1 MRGGRVLRSA
11 RASLALT
18 GEEQD
23 QLDRSKKKAKR
34 SESPETMVEET
45 QEIASTGKE
54 GKEEGS
60 AQQELFQIVIG
71 DSLKRPVISYK
82 DACLGVN
89 GASNYISSSDW
100 ESFDEE
106 ESYEGSDEDSGSD
119 NGEEM
124 DEDGELKPGAKN
136 RVKDDPLCPT
146 IKVTKGEVRVA
157 CQPWKKAILVKLLG
171 KRLGMRFLRQR
182 LIKMWQPSGAM
193 EMIDL
198 ENDYFLIRFSN
209 VEDLNGR
216 IYKVEYEGLHL
227 ICFHC
232 GRYGHRREACPTLPS
247 TGVVT
252 ANDDG
257 EKENHLPESQPNP
270 PPTMADGGK
279 ADGERG
285 EIFGSWMIAQR
296 KSRKFSNSKKGVDR
310 GASGADNGEDNRT
323 GIAGPGRYDL
333 LREDTTAVHEE
344 DPIKGTPNSREE
356 TNLVPKPRPARKL
369 TGVTNDSAQST
380 PGQRKAN
387 MAGPSHAKDHVDDQ
401 HLGSQANHVTSKVLR
416 KMKLLA
422 REGGTTYDQEA
433 RQGSLARVDNGAQ
446 ESSRLTAP
454 TAPRDPPLEPDGIG
468 QGDLKSSYQ
477 QYLSGRPP
485 DGRSSTEAVNRDDP
499 TQGDMDVVME
509 VDEDNSSSQS

>member
-1 MRGGRVLRSA
+1 MSGGRVLRSA

-45 QEIASTGKE
+45 QEISSTGKE

-60 AQQELFQIVIG
+60 AQQEIFQTVIG
-71 DSLKRPVISYK
+71 ESLKRPVISYK

-89 GASNYISSSDW
+89 GPSNYISSSDW

-106 ESYEGSDEDSGSD
+106 ESYEGSEEDSGSD

-182 LIKMWQPSGAM
+182 LLKCGNP
-193 EMIDL
+193 L
-198 ENDYFLIRFSN
+198 
-209 VEDLNGR
+209 LNGR
-216 IYKVEYEGLHL
+216 IYKVEYDGLHL

-232 GRYGHRREACPTLPS
+232 GRYGHRREACPTLSS

-257 EKENHLPESQPNP
+257 EKENHLSESQPNP
-270 PPTMADGGK
+270 PPAMADGGK

-296 KSRKFSNSKKGVDR
+296 KPRKISNSKRGVDR
-310 GASGADNGEDNRT
+310 GASGAGNGEVNRT

-333 LREDTTAVHEE
+333 LREDTTAAQEE
-344 DPIKGTPNSREE
+344 DTIKDTPNSREE
-356 TNLVPKPRPARKL
+356 TNLVSKPRPTRKSA
-369 TGVTNDSAQST
+369 GVTNNSAQST
-380 PGQRKAN
+380 HGQREAS
-387 MAGPSHAKDHVDDQ
+387 MAGPSHAKAHVHDQ
-401 HLGSQANHVTSKVLR
+401 HLGSQANHVASKDLR

-422 REGGTTYDQEA
+422 REGGATYDQGA
-433 RQGSLARVDNGAQ
+433 RQGSFARADNGAQ
-446 ESSRLTAP
+446 ESSRLTFP
-454 TAPRDPPLEPDGIG
+454 TSPRDPPLEPDGIG
-468 QGDLKSSYQ
+468 KGGLQSSYQ

-485 DGRSSTEAVNRDDP
+485 DGRSSTEAVNKDDP
-499 TQGDMDVVME
+499 MQGDMDAVMA